1 MWYITNY
8 ADARR
13 FLADPTVRQDATA
26 AQAVLTGGDREATL
40 APDPLESHS
49 SNQRLL
55 RVLRCEFFGREM
67 IGDYRVA
74 IKRVA
79 DELLD
84 QMPLGEPVD
93 VIAEYALPL
102 VIRFFSA
109 LYGLPAQHSEAFPR
123 LDIAMHTGST
133 IEEVEAGGNGLK
145 EIALQLIELKR
156 REPADDLVTKLVRA
170 HGVPGV
176 AGAAG
181 LAPTLVLLLDS
192 AMDAAA
198 AVGNGLFVLLTHHPQ
213 LVRLAANPTM
223 LGGAVDELLRYN
235 PPFRTLTPR
244 RSTRSFPMTDGTT
257 IPAGDLAMVSVATAN
272 RDPARFPDPDRLDMT
287 RDAKAHLSFG
297 HGPHRCAGM
306 LLGRAAVEVAL
317 RAFIERYP
325 GSHLAGTPDQVTWH
339 VGSYVRRI
347 AALSVILDGDD
358 RPQVSLL

>member
-13 FLADPTVRQDATA
+13 FLADPTVSRDATA
-26 AQAVLTGGDREATL
+26 AQAVLTGGERDAMP

-67 IGDYRVA
+67 IGGYRVA

-93 VIAEYALPL
+93 LIAEYALPL
-102 VIRFFSA
+102 VIRFVSA
-109 LYGLPAQHSEAFPR
+109 LYGLPAHHSEEFPR
-123 LDIAMHTGST
+123 LDIAMHTGPT

-156 REPADDLVTKLVRA
+156 REPADDLFTKLVRI
-170 HGVPGV
+170 HGAPGV
-176 AGAAG
+176 AGAAD

-213 LVRLAANPTM
+213 LIRLATNPTQ
-223 LGGAVDELLRYN
+223 LAGAVDELLRYE
-235 PPFRTLTPR
+235 PPFTTLTPR
-244 RSTRSFPMTDGTT
+244 RSTRSFPLTDGTT
-257 IPAGDLAMVSVATAN
+257 IPAAELAMVSIAAAN
-272 RDPARFPDPDRLDMT
+272 RDPARFPDPDRFDIT
-287 RDAKAHLSFG
+287 RDAKTHLAFG

-325 GSHLAGTPDQVTWH
+325 NSHLARPPGELTWQ
-339 VGSYVRRI
+339 VGSYVRRLET
-347 AALSVILDGDD
+347 LSVVLDCGDEHK
-358 RPQVSLL
+358 QVS